1 MILNDLQILALILF
15 AAMYAVMIIKPDF
28 KIYSIWVVAIVY
40 IIAGVLKER
49 SPIYILTSI
58 NWNVIMMIGGTM
70 VIVYFFI
77 ESKMPNRLA
86 EMILNRCKNVTW
98 VIIFM
103 SVFAGIIS
111 AFIDNVATVL
121 MIAPVAL
128 AICKKLKISPV
139 SMVLSIAV
147 SSNLQGAATLVGDTT
162 SIMLGGYA
170 NMNFMDFI
178 WMNGRP
184 GIFWSVE
191 LGALAT
197 IPIMMVMFRKFN
209 QPVSSD
215 SHTKVVTYFPTISLI
230 GIVVSLIIASFI
242 PNTPDY
248 INGLICCIIALIT
261 IIEDFIKNKKIEKIK
276 NSILSVD
283 FETLLILCGL
293 FIVIQGITD
302 AGLID
307 LAADSIV
314 KIGGNSIFLL
324 YTIIVWGSVALSAF
338 IDNIPY
344 VATMLPIIQQ
354 ICLLLNIEPYLLY
367 FGLLTGATLGGNI
380 TPIGASANITATGI
394 LKKNGHS
401 ISFKDFAKIGIPF
414 TLTAVTVGYL
424 FIWFIWK

>member
-1 MILNDLQILALILF
+1 
-15 AAMYAVMIIKPDF
+15 
-28 KIYSIWVVAIVY
+28 
-40 IIAGVLKER
+40 
-49 SPIYILTSI
+49 
-58 NWNVIMMIGGTM
+58 MIGGTM

-86 EMILNRCKNVTW
+86 ELILNRCKNVTW

-103 SVFAGIIS
+103 SAFAGIIS
-111 AFIDNVATVL
+111 AFMDNVATVL
-121 MIAPVAL
+121 MIVPVAL

-139 SMVLSIAV
+139 SMILSIAV

-170 NMNFMDFI
+170 NMNFMDFL
-178 WMNGRP
+178 WMNGKP

-215 SHTKVVTYFPTISLI
+215 SHTKAVTYFPTISLI

-302 AGLID
+302 VGLID
-307 LAADSIV
+307 LAAGLIV

-380 TPIGASANITATGI
+380 IPIGASANITATGI

-401 ISFKDFAKIGIPF
+401 ILFKDFAKIGIPF

-424 FIWFIWK
+424 FVWFIWK